1 MLPHFQTHPDL
12 DHAVQLVGY
21 GTDAKVREAWLSSI
35 PACFA
40 GMTSPMMWH
49 SPSGMLTPVLSQCCQ
64 DGDYWLVR
72 NSWSPM
78 WGERGYIR
86 LRRETTPRC
95 GTDVTPDHGTGCKG
109 GPPVLNPTLGPT
121 LLVLFP
127 IVFAGGAHWRLTRR
141 WCPMRRRRKSAAPA
155 ASCLTTPFPSLGA
168 RRPSPLGPRCD

>member
-109 GPPVLNPTLGPT
+109 GPPTQEVCGTCGI
-121 LLVLFP
+121 LFDNTIP
-127 IVFAGGAHWRLTRR
+127 II
-141 WCPMRRRRKSAAPA
+141 RRKAAQ
-155 ASCLTTPFPSLGA
+155 SSRSTV
-168 RRPSPLGPRCD
+168 